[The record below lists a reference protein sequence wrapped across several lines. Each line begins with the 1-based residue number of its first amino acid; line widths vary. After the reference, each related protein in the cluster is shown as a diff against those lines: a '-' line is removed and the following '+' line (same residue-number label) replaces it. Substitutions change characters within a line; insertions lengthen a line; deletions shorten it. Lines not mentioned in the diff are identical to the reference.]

1 MAENEKKPSKK
12 PKRKGKV
19 DTPTMIFFIVMVVGL
34 IVLTIIMFTRP
45 TSKIYTK
52 AYGEDFIVSVE
63 LYSNGNIDIAVDAKN
78 DRVLQSGKYEE
89 IKDDDIENNYI
100 ATFEENEND
109 KTVETKVNLLIVE
122 DELTLTYE
130 DGSSVVF
137 KEKK

>member
-1 MAENEKKPSKK
+1 MAENEKKHTRK
-12 PKRKGKV
+12 PKRNGKV
-19 DTPTMIFFIVMVVGL
+19 DTPTLIFFIVMVVGL
-34 IVLTIIMFTRP
+34 IVLTIIALTRP

-52 AYGEDFIVSVE
+52 EYGEDFIVSVE

-100 ATFEENEND
+100 ATFEETEND
-109 KTVETKVNLLIVE
+109 KVVETKVNVFIVE
-122 DELTLTYE
+122 DELTLTYD
-130 DGSSVVF
+130 DGSTVIF

>member
-1 MAENEKKPSKK
+1 MAENEKKPVKK

-34 IVLTIIMFTRP
+34 IVLTIIILTRP

-52 AYGEDFIVSVE
+52 AYGEDFIVSIE
-63 LYSNGNIDIAVDAKN
+63 LYSNGNIDIAVDAKD

-100 ATFEENEND
+100 ATFEETEND
-109 KTVETKVNLLIVE
+109 KAVETKVNLRIVE
-122 DELTLTYE
+122 DELTLTYD
-130 DGSSVVF
+130 DGSTVVF